1 MQNPLAQN
9 EFDCYTP
16 ALLGMLKS
24 ARGFPE
30 ESIMY
35 VACSTLCFGQ
45 QPLAEALRSISEMGF
60 TKVDVAVCETG
71 PHLRPSEVAADPS
84 KAAQLLKTWP
94 GIAASA
100 FQVEFADGLSNTDVD
115 QQLRAICRLARVLA
129 VPLVSIHA
137 GATDCDIE
145 KEVERLTHL
154 VQLCECEG
162 VTCTVETR
170 MGTLTETPGKTLEL
184 CKRVPGLG
192 VTLDPSHFVAG
203 PFHSQEF
210 DELYPF
216 VKHVRLRDSGNDP
229 EKFQV
234 RIGQG
239 QIEYG
244 RIVSALGR
252 CNYNRSLC
260 VDIHDEP
267 SVEYPAKPEVRKL
280 KYLLESLI

>member
-1 MQNPLAQN
+1 
-9 EFDCYTP
+9 
-16 ALLGMLKS
+16 
-24 ARGFPE
+24 
-30 ESIMY
+30 MY

-45 QPLAEALRSISEMGF
+45 QPLADALRSIGEMGF

-71 PHLRPSEVAADPS
+71 PHLKPSEILADPS
-84 KAAQLLKTWP
+84 KAAQILKTWP
-94 GIAASA
+94 GISASA
-100 FQVEFADGLSNTDVD
+100 FQVEFAEGLCIEEIDL
-115 QQLRAICRLARVLA
+115 QLRAVCRLARVLA
-129 VPLVSIHA
+129 VPLISLQA
-137 GATDCDIE
+137 GPTNCDFE

-170 MGTLTETPGKTLEL
+170 MGTLTETPARTVEL
-184 CKRVPGLG
+184 CKRVRGLG

-203 PFHSQEF
+203 PHHSQEF
-210 DELYPF
+210 DELYPY
-216 VKHVRLRDSGNDP
+216 VKHVRLRDSGSNP

-244 RIVSALGR
+244 RIVNALGR
-252 CNYNRSLC
+252 CNYNRSLS

-267 SVEYPAKPEVRKL
+267 SVDYPAQPEVRKL